1 MINVLI
7 TEDDPM
13 VAAINRKFLE
23 KRSDVKVLKCFSRG
37 ADVLKYLENHTADL
51 LLMDV
56 YMPGMSGL
64 DTLAEIRHRNI
75 DIEVVMITA
84 ANDLDSIKQAL
95 SHGVLDYLVKPFEE
109 ERLYEA
115 VGKYI
120 TRRNL
125 LKQSAKDN
133 NPMEQKDIDILLES
147 QQKKKEM
154 DGIIGKETYLEK
166 GLHHKTLERVVDY
179 MKAHSK
185 PMTGQELGEAIGLSR
200 ITVRKYLNYLE
211 GRQLIDTN
219 VDYDTGGRPRV
230 LYYWKKQD

>member
-23 KRSDVKVLKCFSRG
+23 KRADVKVVKCFSRG
-37 ADVLKYLENHTADL
+37 ADVLAYLEHNTADL

-64 DTLAEIRHRNI
+64 DTLTEIRHRNI
-75 DIEVVMITA
+75 NIEVVMITA
-84 ANDLDSIKQAL
+84 ANDLDSIKHAL

-115 VGKYI
+115 IGRYI

-125 LKQSAKDN
+125 LKQSEKVN

-147 QQKKKEM
+147 QKKKNAQLEP
-154 DGIIGKETYLEK
+154 ISKETYLEK
-166 GLHHKTLERVVDY
+166 GLQHKTLEKVVEY
-179 MKAHSK
+179 MKEHPE
-185 PMTGQELGEAIGLSR
+185 PMTGQELGDAIGLSR
-200 ITVRKYLNYLE
+200 ITVRKYLSYLE
-211 GRQLIDTN
+211 GHQLIDTN
-219 VDYDTGGRPRV
+219 VDYDTGGRPKV
-230 LYYWKKQD
+230 LYYWKK